1 MTQMDK
7 FYINR
12 DEALLLVIDIQ
23 EKLLPVISNKEV
35 ITEKNNILISA
46 ANKLNIPIVYTEHY
60 AKGIGPTVE
69 DLKQNL
75 TNAVKFD
82 KVAFSACLEDGFLE
96 LIQETKRK
104 KIIVTGTE
112 THVCVFQTIRDLLN
126 NGYQV
131 FVPIDAVGSRQ
142 DIIKDNALSLLR
154 DMGAVITNTEL
165 LVFDLVKISGTP
177 EFREMLKLIK

>member
-1 MTQMDK
+1 MDK
-7 FYINR
+7 FYIDRN
-12 DEALLLVIDIQ
+12 EALLLVIDIQ
-23 EKLLPVISNKEV
+23 EKLLPVISNKEG
-35 ITEKNNILISA
+35 ITDKNNILISA

-69 DLKQNL
+69 KLKQNL
-75 TNAVKFD
+75 SNAVKFD

-96 LIQETKRK
+96 LISETKRK

-112 THVCVFQTIRDLLN
+112 AHACVFQTIRDLLN
-126 NGYQV
+126 NGYDV
-131 FVPIDAVGSRQ
+131 FVPIDAVGSRE
-142 DIIKDNALSLLR
+142 DVIKDNALSLLR

-177 EFREMLKLIK
+177 EFKEILKLVK